1 MADLLKFKYIPLEAG
16 YNAEADSGVITQ
28 QLDGGPPR
36 FRRVSSNNIGSVNC
50 LFNFDELGYQYVM
63 AFYRIWMRT
72 PSKPFMV
79 EMFLDDPEVKEYRCW
94 FVPNSVKLT
103 SKSGPRYRVSVQLFV
118 ESEYRDPKK
127 DEFLVG
133 LVDKDQTGIFNP
145 LDHYANVEMPEHLGD
160 KHE

>member
-1 MADLLKFKYIPLEAG
+1 MADLLKFKYIPLQAG
-16 YNAEADSGVITQ
+16 YSAETDSGVITQ

-36 FRRVSSNNIGSVNC
+36 FRRVSSNNISNVSC
-50 LFNFDELGYQYVM
+50 SFNFDELGYQYVM

-103 SKSGPRYRVSVQLFV
+103 SKKGLRYRVSVQFFV
-118 ESEYRDPKK
+118 ESERHDPVQDELIVDLVNRD
-127 DEFLVG
+127 DAS
-133 LVDKDQTGIFNP
+133 IFNP
-145 LDHYANVEMPEHLGD
+145 LDHYANVEMPEHLGV
-160 KHE
+160 KS